1 MRPWPRLLRAPRLH
15 EFTAKTQALTHASGS
30 NPQRGRPGARD
41 SSGRY
46 TLGAHLS
53 HTIRLLPST
62 LAPHP
67 SHHDTARLVPPP
79 PGLPALAPPPL
90 QPHAH
95 YPHYGTQRTTRL
107 PRAHLL
113 APAQRLA
120 KVRHAAPR
128 AEPLG
133 HLCHGSPG
141 LARRA
146 AAAQACC
153 HRRPCLAC
161 PRPLAARLRWPQMEK
176 KKKLKQSPRPALR
189 LAAGKRCALLRDP
202 HLPLATPANLY
213 RIKTP
218 LLRPPC
224 T

>member
-1 MRPWPRLLRAPRLH
+1 MPAPTPSSPL
-15 EFTAKTQALTHASGS
+15 ACVYCKDSGLTPASGS

-95 YPHYGTQRTTRL
+95 YGTQRTTRL
-107 PRAHLL
+107 LRAHLL

-120 KVRHAAPR
+120 QVRHAAPR
-128 AEPLG
+128 AELLG
-133 HLCHGSPG
+133 HLSHGSLG

-153 HRRPCLAC
+153 NRRPCLAC
-161 PRPLAARLRWPQMEK
+161 PRPPAARLRWPQMDSAWPS
-176 KKKLKQSPRPALR
+176 QAPLR
-189 LAAGKRCALLRDP
+189 
-202 HLPLATPANLY
+202 PLAPSCP
-213 RIKTP
+213 RS
-218 LLRPPC
+218 
-224 T
+224 